1 MRNESIPLTAIAA
14 LSALLLAAPGSAQ
27 YREYYLRGKVVDTQ
41 KKPVPGVQ
49 IRIRDVSTSRD
60 YQIKTDKDGA
70 FKFAGLPHGVY
81 EVHFTKDGYA
91 PRQDEWKFETPQ
103 DTMQKVEIP
112 DVVLASQAQVREA
125 MDLKEAE
132 AGIKQAAEK
141 IRTGD
146 VDAAMALL
154 EGVLEKKP
162 EDANALFFKG
172 LGYVRKKMYA
182 EAVPVLTRVTELTP
196 SFPASYFELGVC
208 YRNLGEPAK
217 ALESYQ
223 KNMEL
228 DASNTD
234 SAYNAGLILFET
246 NRVDEAMV
254 LFQRGLA
261 VKPADAE
268 LLEMAGRCYV
278 HQAKFDLAV
287 EHLEKARAAATD
299 AGKIAFLDQMI
310 GTIKT
315 RMK

>member
-287 EHLEKARAAATD
+287 EHLEKARAVATD